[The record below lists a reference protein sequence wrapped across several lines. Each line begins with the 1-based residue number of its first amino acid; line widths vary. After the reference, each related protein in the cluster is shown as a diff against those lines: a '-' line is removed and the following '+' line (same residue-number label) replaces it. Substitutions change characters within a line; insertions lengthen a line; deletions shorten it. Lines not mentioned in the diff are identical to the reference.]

1 MKNWKSFFFRLTVV
15 ASIAVFI
22 IIIILYEKPPRQH
35 WWENTYDAEPF
46 VFGLFGVI
54 CVWGLYFGIRWIY
67 AGLKK

>member
-22 IIIILYEKPPRQH
+22 VIVILYENPPRRN
-35 WWENTYDAEPF
+35 WWDNTNEYERF
-46 VFGLFGVI
+46 IFGLIGVT